1 MLSLWQHGGSLL
13 ASVGIQKP
21 AGATKSSENT
31 RESRWLQCHKHGHL
45 LYVHPIRRLICSPNK
60 TVSTD
65 PVFRIQNNLIVRK
78 PKAKYLGHI
87 ISEDMSDDADVFRQV
102 KCLYIRGN
110 IISRKFANCSINVK
124 LVVFKTYCS
133 CLYTSQLWGTCLSR
147 TMNRLKVAYN
157 DSLRMVLGI
166 PRYCSA
172 SEMFAYTNVP
182 SCQCVIR
189 LNIYSF
195 MKRIQC
201 MNNEIVHSIV
211 HSDLIFSS
219 LLWLNW
225 RRRLFFASNS

>member
-1 MLSLWQHGGSLL
+1 MAPS
-13 ASVGIQKP
+13 I
-21 AGATKSSENT
+21 
-31 RESRWLQCHKHGHL
+31 RL
-45 LYVHPIRRLICSPNK
+45 LYVNILLINHQTAWPEVAWPYIGNPVSNVDWPYVGNIRPEFCM
-60 TVSTD
+60 TVHRFLRSQFW
-65 PVFRIQNNLIVRK
+65 VAV
-78 PKAKYLGHI
+78 H
-87 ISEDMSDDADVFRQV
+87 DMRMPADDADVFRQV
-102 KCLYIRGN
+102 KCLYIRGK

-147 TMNRLKVAYN
+147 TVNRLKVAYN